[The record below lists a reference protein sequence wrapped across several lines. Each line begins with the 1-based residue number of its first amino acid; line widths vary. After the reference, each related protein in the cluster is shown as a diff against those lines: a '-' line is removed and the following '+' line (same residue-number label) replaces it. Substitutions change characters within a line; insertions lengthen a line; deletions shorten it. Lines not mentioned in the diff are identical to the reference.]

1 MPWIIG
7 LDEAGYGP
15 NLGPLVQATVAAR
28 VPEGV
33 GCLWTLLAAGVR
45 RASDPDDGRVLIDDS
60 KLVHAGPNGFTRLER
75 SVVGVIAGC
84 QPLSQF
90 LGRVACG
97 ATLADLAAEPWFAP
111 GDDLPVALDRSIAF
125 KHDTRLIDTLAAN
138 GVEFRA
144 ARCVATPAPRF
155 NAALDRWE
163 SKSAV
168 LEQGVIELL
177 RDGWRSLEGDEPVTF
192 VIDKQGGRNYYAA
205 MIQTAF
211 QDGWVVPLRES
222 ADVSEY
228 RIVGLGREVRLVFRP
243 RADAG
248 WLPVALASM
257 LAKYLREVLMRQ
269 FNRFW
274 QAHVPGLAPTA
285 GYPGDAR
292 RYYEAIRPAMERLG
306 MPESAVWRRK

>member
-1 MPWIIG
+1 
-7 LDEAGYGP
+7 
-15 NLGPLVQATVAAR
+15 
-28 VPEGV
+28 
-33 GCLWTLLAAGVR
+33 
-45 RASDPDDGRVLIDDS
+45 
-60 KLVHAGPNGFTRLER
+60 
-75 SVVGVIAGC
+75 
-84 QPLSQF
+84 
-90 LGRVACG
+90 
-97 ATLADLAAEPWFAP
+97 
-111 GDDLPVALDRSIAF
+111 
-125 KHDTRLIDTLAAN
+125 
-138 GVEFRA
+138 
-144 ARCVATPAPRF
+144 
-155 NAALDRWE
+155 
-163 SKSAV
+163 

-177 RDGWRSLEGDEPVTF
+177 RDGWRSLEGDESVTF

-228 RIVGLGREVRLVFRP
+228 RINGLGREVRLVFRP

-248 WLPVALASM
+248 SLPVALASM